1 MCKTFFKRYWTSIL
15 AGIIL
20 VGGLA
25 ISYYLLE
32 ELNPVIAAVG
42 GLLFTVP
49 IRFFWQSYN
58 KPVLNFNGIET
69 AVFPP
74 GDADWRYKANRIIV
88 KNSGRSAAKNC
99 KGSISIGT
107 TKVRVCWMVPKER
120 PNATI
125 NAHDEESLD
134 FCAFYVSGPL
144 SMKPKTKEIG
154 KDRRVLTEIPKI
166 IAPTEEK
173 WYDPQETPDS
183 RILDKVDNCKVLIT
197 ADNANPVE
205 AKIKFDRENNEIK
218 IL

>member
-25 ISYYLLE
+25 ISYYLLN
-32 ELNPVIAAVG
+32 ELNPLIAAVG

-49 IRFFWQSYN
+49 IRFFWESYN
-58 KPVLNFNGIET
+58 KPVLNFKGIET
-69 AVFPP
+69 AGFLP
-74 GDADWRYKANRIIV
+74 GDADWSYNANRIIV
-88 KNSGRSAAKNC
+88 ENSGRSAAKNC
-99 KGSISIGT
+99 KGYISIET

-134 FCAFYVSGPL
+134 FCAFYVSGPTH
-144 SMKPKTKEIG
+144 MKTKTIPIDND
-154 KDRRVLTEIPKI
+154 KRVLIEIPKV
-166 IAPTEEK
+166 IAPTEET
-173 WYDPQETPDS
+173 WYNPQETPNS

-197 ADNANPVE
+197 ADNTNPVE
-205 AKIKFDRENNEIK
+205 AKIEFDRENNKIK